1 MTSNRG
7 LSVLPLPLIL
17 AGMAAGLAAGVGG
30 YAFVYAKGYSYAGN
44 DPATCANCHVM
55 QGHYA
60 GWQAAPHHLV
70 ATCNDCHTPANFV
83 SKYVVKALNGY
94 HHSMAFTLGDFP
106 DVIKARPASVRVV
119 EANCRRCH
127 RDLVEEIAHGRDVS
141 CIRCHP
147 SVGHLR

>member
-1 MTSNRG
+1 MKTSRG
-7 LSVLPLPLIL
+7 ISVLPLPLIL
-17 AGMAAGLAAGVGG
+17 VGLTLGLAAGVGG

-55 QGHYA
+55 AGHYA
-60 GWQAAPHHLV
+60 GWQASPHHLV
-70 ATCNDCHTPANFV
+70 ATCNDCHTPANPV
-83 SKYVVKALNGY
+83 GKYVVKALNGY
-94 HHSMAFTLGDFP
+94 HHSMAFTIGGYP
-106 DVIKARPASVRVV
+106 DVIRARPSSVQVV

-141 CIRCHP
+141 CVRCHP

>member
-1 MTSNRG
+1 MTKSRG
-7 LSVLPLPLIL
+7 TTVLSVPL
-17 AGMAAGLAAGVGG
+17 ALAAVAGVALGLG
-30 YAFVYAKGYSYAGN
+30 AYAFRYAKAYSYVGN

-55 QGHYA
+55 AGHYA

-70 ATCNDCHTPANFV
+70 ATCNDCHTPHGFL

-94 HHSMAFTLGDFP
+94 HHSSAFTFGGYP
-106 DVIKARPASVRVV
+106 DVIRARRESAEIV

-127 RDLVEEIAHGRDVS
+127 SRLVDAVAHGDGVA
-141 CIRCHP
+141 CIRCHA